1 MFNIGRKI
9 IAYLVLLAVMATVP
23 IITIK
28 YSDNAEKPNN
38 SSADTPAESND
49 KNYIIT
55 GLTAALCSDNFSE
68 ESIRAAAILIIN
80 NYSVNPNDFDLTDK
94 NIFLDEKYVDD
105 SNKDYYSKVKK
116 VVNSLDEL
124 SITADNKSIFIPYST
139 VSSGYTLNSDE
150 SDYIISVASPWDC
163 FSSEYSNDTKC
174 IGVSIYGINYLCSNG
189 ASAEEALKWYLPKLE
204 IE

>member
-1 MFNIGRKI
+1 
-9 IAYLVLLAVMATVP
+9 MATVP

-28 YSDNAEKPNN
+28 YSDDADKSSN
-38 SSADTPAESND
+38 SSADTPAEIND

-55 GLTAALCSDNFSE
+55 GLTAALCNENFSE
-68 ESIRAAAILIIN
+68 ESIRAAAILISN
-80 NYSVNPNDFDLTDK
+80 NYSVKPNDFDLTDK

-116 VVNSLDEL
+116 VVNSLEEL

-150 SDYIISVASPWDC
+150 SNYIVSVASPWDC
-163 FSSEYSNDTKC
+163 FSSEYSNDSKC

-189 ASAEEALKWYLPKLE
+189 TSAEEALKWYLPKLQFE
-204 IE
+204 